1 MEANTQAIIAEDDD
15 AESAADELFR
25 NIQTTARKGAKNAIG
40 GNSETSSNDAMLD
53 DLLASHRIIYTD
65 TQILNVRDGDT
76 QQIQTAIS
84 KIEDEFI
91 EYHAKNDEVLNR
103 LTDGSRYIIQGEIK
117 PTPLSEA
124 NRFLDQYNGWS
135 EIEQDPEDEM
145 VADQLRSAAGF
156 YEIEVPDSNGKF
168 VMKFSDDYILK
179 EPKKYREYNIFA
191 EVDHVYQEGEQ
202 EHI

>member
-1 MEANTQAIIAEDDD
+1 
-15 AESAADELFR
+15 
-25 NIQTTARKGAKNAIG
+25 
-40 GNSETSSNDAMLD
+40 MLD